1 MIEKEKQFYDYY
13 KVILLEIFGNVRM
26 DELYDYIIFYIN
38 SINFQWIKRVGCYVF
53 RKYEY

>member
-1 MIEKEKQFYDYY
+1 MIDKEKEFYDYY

-38 SINFQWIKRVGCYVF
+38 SINF
-53 RKYEY
+53 